1 MTRAKRQAAPSSCP
15 GCQVDPQTLGEIK
28 GKLDMIREAQTDHGK
43 KLDALDGRLRTVEN
57 KSATFSAGMGAV
69 AGLLMATC
77 VELVRNVLR
86 RS

>member
-1 MTRAKRQAAPSSCP
+1 MTRPKRQPIVASCP
-15 GCQVDPQTLGEIK
+15 GCQVNPQDLGEIK
-28 GKLDMIREAQTDHGK
+28 GTLKMIHETQTDHGK
-43 KLDALDGRLRTVEN
+43 KLDALDGRLRAVEN
-57 KSATFSAGMGAV
+57 KSATFSAGMGAA